1 MFRLLCLPILIRGH
15 PAPAAAQ
22 ATGSI
27 AGLVTDQSAAVLPG
41 VTVEARN
48 AATGQV
54 RHTVTGPDGF
64 YTLPL
69 LQPGRYDIKATLT
82 GFKPMGRP
90 GIAVS
95 VAATSPVAV
104 NPPVGD
110 LQETLTGPAD
120 TPLSQP
126 PH

>member
-1 MFRLLCLPILIRGH
+1 MFRLSCLAILIPGH

-82 GFKPMGRP
+82 AFKPIVPP

-95 VAATSPVAV
+95 VGDTSRVDAKPT
-104 NPPVGD
+104 GGG
-110 LQETLTGPAD
+110 LEETGTV
-120 TPLSQP
+120 
-126 PH
+126 